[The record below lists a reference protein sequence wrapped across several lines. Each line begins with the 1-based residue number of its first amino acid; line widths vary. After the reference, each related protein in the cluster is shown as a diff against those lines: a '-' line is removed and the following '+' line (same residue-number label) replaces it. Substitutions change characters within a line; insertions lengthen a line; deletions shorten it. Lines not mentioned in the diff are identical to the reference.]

1 MLPLKD
7 DNPTYHMP
15 IVTMALIALNVIVH
29 LYQMSLGPEA
39 PLFVI
44 EYGLIPYELVRGV
57 ELTPQLAVPSSL
69 NVITSMFIHGGL
81 FHLGG
86 NMLYLWIFG
95 NNVEDVLRPI
105 HYVIFYILSG
115 IFASLLFVA
124 TSPNTD
130 VPLVGASGAV
140 SGVLGA
146 YVARWPRAR
155 ILTLIFFGW
164 FIRIVWIPA
173 IVVLGLWFFMQ
184 LLFSLPS
191 LGTPSSG
198 GVAYMAH
205 VGGFAFGFAYAKLLR
220 GSFER

>member
-15 IVTMALIALNVIVH
+15 VLTVALIAINVFVH

-39 PLFVI
+39 RLFVVQF
-44 EYGLIPYELVRGV
+44 GLIPYELVHGV
-57 ELTPQLAVPSSL
+57 ELTPQLAMPSSL
-69 NVITSMFIHGGL
+69 NVITSMFVHGGL

-95 NNVEDVLRPI
+95 NNVEDVLRPV
-105 HYVIFYILSG
+105 HYVVFYVLSG
-115 IFASLLFVA
+115 IFASLLFVV
-124 TSPNTD
+124 TGPDTQ

-146 YVARWPRAR
+146 YVARWPKAR
-155 ILTLIFFGW
+155 VLTLIFFGW
-164 FIRIVWIPA
+164 FIRVLWIPA
-173 IVVLGLWFFMQ
+173 MFVLGLWFLMQ
-184 LLFSLPS
+184 LLFSLPT
-191 LGTPSSG
+191 LGAPSSG

-205 VGGFAFGFAYAKLLR
+205 VGGFVFGFAYAKLLR
-220 GSFER
+220 RSFER